1 MNQKVMSSIGFSVLV
16 ISCLLALGSS
26 IAILYLHVNTLT
38 SLQELQEQH
47 VNTSTSLQEL
57 QEQQDILLEKLAE
70 KIGDIDP

>member
-1 MNQKVMSSIGFSVLV
+1 MNQKVMSSIGISVLV

-47 VNTSTSLQEL
+47 VNTSTSLKKI
-57 QEQQDILLEKLAE
+57 QEQQDILLEKLSE
-70 KIGDIDP
+70 KIGNIDP